1 MSPGPIQLDQATALT
16 LMLGPNGSVGIQA
29 SVAWFAVSDTGT
41 LAVARGTR
49 ERNRLL
55 WIDRQGQSRPATE
68 DRGDFWNPRL
78 SPDGRRVAATIQDGP
93 NQSIW
98 IYDLDR
104 GTRIRLTTEG
114 RYNLFPV
121 WSPDARW
128 IALGSDRTGPM
139 SAFRMRSDGS
149 GEAEPILEEGTNAV
163 AESWSSDGRYLAFD
177 TIAGLNIIV
186 LPLLEDGPPFSFL
199 QTRFFNQSPRFSP
212 DTRFLAYVSDES
224 GQREVYVTPF
234 PEPGEKFPISTGG
247 GRAPVWSRDGREL
260 FYRNGREM
268 MAVSV
273 ELKPKVEHGRP
284 ERLFEGDFVVEPYGF
299 HDYDVSLDAEHFLMI
314 ESAPEASPKELHVVL
329 DWFQE
334 LERLAPTE
342 Q

>member
-1 MSPGPIQLDQATALT
+1 M
-16 LMLGPNGSVGIQA
+16 
-29 SVAWFAVSDTGT
+29 AWFAVSDTGT

-55 WIDRQGQSRPATE
+55 WVDRQGQSRPATE

-128 IALGSDRTGPM
+128 MALGSDRTGPM

-199 QTRFFNQSPRFSP
+199 QTRFFNPV
-212 DTRFLAYVSDES
+212 A
-224 GQREVYVTPF
+224 EVL
-234 PEPGEKFPISTGG
+234 S
-247 GRAPVWSRDGREL
+247 RHPVPCLCVR
-260 FYRNGREM
+260 
-268 MAVSV
+268 
-273 ELKPKVEHGRP
+273 
-284 ERLFEGDFVVEPYGF
+284 
-299 HDYDVSLDAEHFLMI
+299 
-314 ESAPEASPKELHVVL
+314 
-329 DWFQE
+329 
-334 LERLAPTE
+334 
-342 Q
+342 